1 MVHYILF
8 FQIQLI
14 FSFKACV
21 IIATNP
27 AIVAVAAPESGTEE
41 AVAVGDNSVAC
52 IVAVVVVVEPG
63 IDRQVS
69 VSSRAH

>member
-21 IIATNP
+21 IIATNS

-52 IVAVVVVVEPG
+52 IVAVVVVEPG